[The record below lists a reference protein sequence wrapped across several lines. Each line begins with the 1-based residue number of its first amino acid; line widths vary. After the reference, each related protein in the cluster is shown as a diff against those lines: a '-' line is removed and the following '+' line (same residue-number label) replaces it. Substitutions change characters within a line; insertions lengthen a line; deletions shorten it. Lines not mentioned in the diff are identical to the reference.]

1 MESACSFHVCRCVHW
16 VVLQGFLKQSKDM
29 HGVGLT
35 VILNWPWR
43 VKIVFFLNKKKIHK
57 LKSSYRASM
66 VAPRGQKQCKL
77 RHNISIT

>member
-57 LKSSYRASM
+57 LKSSYRAYYGGPKRSKAM
-66 VAPRGQKQCKL
+66 QIK
-77 RHNISIT
+77 T